1 MKKTVMLA
9 VLIGLGWASASHAV
23 VISWSAKT
31 VGTVVP
37 DFAAAQLVYV
47 SSGEWNWAEFAVND
61 SKYSPLELITGRPIL
76 ADGSGVRQQATA
88 DYGTPAAGGIYY
100 VVLFQNA
107 DRSGTMY
114 RSTATADWG
123 ISTAITTDILNPKDG
138 LFIAGGS
145 DGSGWNVVPE
155 PNTFA
160 LLALGAAALAA
171 RRRRKL

>member
-1 MKKTVMLA
+1 
-9 VLIGLGWASASHAV
+9 
-23 VISWSAKT
+23 

-37 DFAAAQLVYV
+37 AFAAAELVYV
-47 SSGEWNWAEFAVND
+47 SSGEWSWAAFEDND
-61 SKYSPLELITGRPIL
+61 YSSLELVTGLPIL
-76 ADGSGVRQQATA
+76 ANGVRQQATA
-88 DYGTPAAGGIYY
+88 DYGTPAAGGKYY

-107 DRSGTMY
+107 DRTGTMY
-114 RSTATADWG
+114 RSTATADWDT
-123 ISTAITTDILNPKDG
+123 STAITTDILNPKSG

-145 DGSGWNVVPE
+145 DGSGWQAVPE

>member
-9 VLIGLGWASASHAV
+9 VLIGLGWASASQAV

-37 DFAAAQLVYV
+37 AFAAAQLVYV
-47 SSGEWNWAEFAVND
+47 SSGGWSWTDFEAKNAN
-61 SKYSPLELITGRPIL
+61 YSPLELVSGGYPIL
-76 ADGSGVRQQATA
+76 ATGVRQQATE
-88 DYGTPAAGGIYY
+88 DYGTRGTGGKYY

-107 DRSGTMY
+107 DGSGTMY

-123 ISTAITTDILNPKDG
+123 NSTAITTDILNPNNG

-145 DGSGWNVVPE
+145 DGSGWSAVPE

>member
-9 VLIGLGWASASHAV
+9 ALIGLGWVSASYAV

-31 VGTVVP
+31 VGAVVP
-37 DFAAAQLVYV
+37 AFAAAQLVYV
-47 SSGEWNWAEFAVND
+47 SSGEWSWTEFTAND
-61 SKYSPLELITGRPIL
+61 SKYSPLEFVSGYPIL
-76 ADGSGVRQQATA
+76 ATGVRQQATE
-88 DYGTPAAGGIYY
+88 DYGTRETGGKYY

-107 DRSGTMY
+107 DGSGNRY
-114 RSTATADWG
+114 RSTATADWDT
-123 ISTAITTDILNPKDG
+123 STAITKGILNPQSG

-145 DGSGWNVVPE
+145 DGSGWNAVPE